1 MHHFKTTHLTMK
13 QHFLTLFFLIVLVS
27 CNNNQTTKIERDG
40 EPEIYGVT
48 DTDTEM
54 NKAIKT
60 ANQTLDKF
68 NEALKSGNPN
78 FEYFA
83 LKTRFNTPN
92 GGEHIWVSNI
102 RFNDNKYFGVIDNLP
117 ESTTDVN
124 LGDTIQ
130 IKEDNIS
137 DWMYIDN
144 QKLRGGYTVRV
155 LRNRMTETE
164 RKQFDA
170 ENGLIIEE

>member
-1 MHHFKTTHLTMK
+1 MK
-13 QHFLTLFFLIVLVS
+13 LFQLALIFLIGIVS
-27 CNNNQTTKIERDG
+27 CNNRQTTKIERESQPD
-40 EPEIYGVT
+40 IYGVLGT
-48 DTDTEM
+48 DAEI
-54 NKAIKT
+54 NKSIKT
-60 ANQTLDKF
+60 ANKTLDKF
-68 NEALKSGNPN
+68 NEALKSGNPD

-102 RFNDNKYFGVIDNLP
+102 ILKDSKYFGVIDNLP
-117 ESTTDVN
+117 ESTTDVK

-130 IKEDNIS
+130 IKNDNIS

-144 QKLRGGYTVRV
+144 QKLRGGYTLRV
-155 LRNRMTETE
+155 LRNRMSETE

-170 ENGLIIEE
+170 DSGLIIEE